1 MISRR
6 HILAT
11 GAVAAIMPALSPA
24 RALGPLGTPVDTAL
38 GKIRGFVDDGV
49 HVFRGISYGV
59 AERFKAPVPP
69 APWTGVRDMLGWG
82 FTAPQ
87 SPTPPHHNVYSL
99 VASDK
104 PLQAAQSEDCLAL
117 NVWTPGLGDSAR
129 RPVMV
134 WVHGG
139 GFVSGSASTAVHDGR
154 NLAQAGDV
162 VVVSLNHRL
171 NVLGF
176 THFDDPEFAGSGN
189 AGVLDIVLA
198 LQWVRDNIG
207 RFGGDPGNVTLF
219 GYSGGGQKISAL
231 MAMPLAQGLFHK
243 AIVQS
248 GQNPLLLSA
257 DEASAN
263 TRALF
268 NELGIAHGDARRLQ
282 SVPLASLLAAF
293 ARVWV
298 APPRQV
304 WGFPARFSPVV
315 DGSVIPA
322 HPYQSLELSAD
333 IPLIIGSMKEEMAGF
348 TLIQDP
354 DAHQMSLSDLDVR
367 MRPYMGLET
376 ARIID
381 GYRAIHPDYSPWD
394 LYALITA
401 DAPTR
406 INSILIAEKRHA
418 LARAPTFMYR
428 VDWQTPVFG
437 GIMKAPHGLEVPLV
451 FQNVLADSGLNGG
464 GDDAFALSQD
474 ISAAWVAFARSG
486 RPDTADQAWPE
497 YDSARRSTMLFDRR
511 TRLEGDPG
519 SAERRLLDGFA
530 RRQLSL

>member
-1 MISRR
+1 MVSRR
-6 HILAT
+6 HVLTA
-11 GAVAAIMPALSPA
+11 GAAAMLMPVLSPA
-24 RALGPLGTPVDTAL
+24 RALGPLGAPVDTAA
-38 GKIRGFVDDGV
+38 GKIRGFVDRGV
-49 HVFRGISYGV
+49 HVFRGIPYGV
-59 AERFKAPVPP
+59 AERFKAAVPP
-69 APWTGVRDMLGWG
+69 TPWTGVRDMLGWG

-87 SPTPPHHNVYSL
+87 SPSPPHQNAYSL

-104 PLQAAQSEDCLAL
+104 PLQVAQSEDCLAL
-117 NVWTPGLGDSAR
+117 NVWSPGLGDGAK

-134 WVHGG
+134 WLHGG

-154 NLAQAGDV
+154 NLAKAGDV

-176 THFDDPEFAGSGN
+176 THLDDPEFAQSGN
-189 AGVLDIVLA
+189 VGVLDIVAA
-198 LQWVRDNIG
+198 LQWVRDNIEQ
-207 RFGGDPGNVTLF
+207 FGGDPANVTLF

-248 GQNPLLLSA
+248 GQNPLLLTA
-257 DEASAN
+257 EQASAN
-263 TRALF
+263 TRALYDV
-268 NELGIAHGDARRLQ
+268 LGLAQGDARGLQ
-282 SVPLASLLAAF
+282 SVPLDALLAAF
-293 ARVWV
+293 ARVWM

-304 WGFPARFSPVV
+304 WGLPARFSPVV

-322 HPYQSLELSAD
+322 HPYQALEISAD

-348 TLIQDP
+348 TLMQDP
-354 DAHQMSLSDLDVR
+354 DALQMSASDLKAR
-367 MRPYMGLET
+367 LSPYLGAGT
-376 ARIID
+376 DRIID

-394 LYALITA
+394 LYSLISA

-418 LARAPTFMYR
+418 LSRAPTFMYR

-451 FQNVLADSGLNGG
+451 FRNVLEDSGLNGG
-464 GDDAFALSQD
+464 GEDAFALSRE
-474 ISAAWVAFARSG
+474 ISGAWVAFARSG
-486 RPDTADQAWPE
+486 RPDTSDHPWPA
-497 YDSARRSTMLFDRR
+497 YDLAQRSTMLFDRI
-511 TRLEGDPG
+511 TRVEADPDA
-519 SAERRLLDGFA
+519 AERRLLDGFA
-530 RRQLSL
+530 RRQLAL